1 MHDAMRFFTRCMASV
16 KGLWLTVLLMTALAD
31 QTFYRQP
38 YGWLCGVFLL
48 LVGVLLVLRPAPST
62 RVSAVALLV
71 VAIATGAIIYRGGV
85 LAPCLAVLALVAMAG
100 ARVDAEV
107 RHAGAWAY
115 AVLRVPLRLVGGLA
129 RDLRLLRRRRSVSR
143 RAGASL
149 TRIIPAWIVP
159 LVLGIVFLYLFCLAN
174 PVIERGVGNVLRAVV
189 DCFKW
194 LELPALIRV
203 LFWLAVAAG
212 LWGFWRIRQE
222 RSLPHVLPPPLP
234 LLARPPEGQPALV
247 WRCLGV
253 FNVLFALETVTD
265 LIYLW
270 GGCALPEGMSYA
282 SYAHRGAYPLVV
294 TALLS
299 AGLTLYFFP
308 PGRRA
313 ERDPVARAL
322 VLGWLAQNVLL
333 TASAAW
339 RLHLYVDVY
348 TLTRLRVAAFV
359 WMGLVGFGLL
369 AIGWRIAR
377 ARDNRWLLDVNA
389 VALITVLLGC
399 AWWPMDGFIARHNV
413 HFCRESQGP
422 GRPLDIAYLQ
432 HLGPEAIPA
441 LRAYARLS
449 GGRSAEADRA
459 ADRLQEKLR
468 GELLNPRAWTL
479 RRGMLARTGAL
490 GGVSGAG
497 TPPSPAQT
505 RRLQGQSLAAPGPGR
520 AGATGLGIRNQEGA
534 S

>member
-1 MHDAMRFFTRCMASV
+1 MNNVMRSFTRCVASV
-16 KGLWLTVLLMTALAD
+16 KWLWLTVVLVTALAD
-31 QTFYRQP
+31 LTFYRQP

-48 LVGVLLVLRPAPST
+48 LVGVLLALRPAPAS
-62 RVSAVALLV
+62 RVWVVALLV
-71 VAIATGAIIYRGGV
+71 LAIAAGAIIYRGGV
-85 LAPCLAVLALVAMAG
+85 LAPCLALLALVAIAG
-100 ARVDAEV
+100 ARVDAGV

-115 AVLRVPLRLVGGLA
+115 AVLQVPLRLAGGLV
-129 RDLRLLRRRRSVSR
+129 RDLRLLRRRRSASR
-143 RAGASL
+143 RAGASVSRVVL
-149 TRIIPAWIVP
+149 AWIVP
-159 LVLGIVFLYLFCLAN
+159 LVLGLVFLYLFCLAN
-174 PVIERGVGNVLRAVV
+174 PVIERGVDKILGTVADFIKWMKLPEVV
-189 DCFKW
+189 RMF
-194 LELPALIRV
+194 
-203 LFWLAVAAG
+203 FWLVVAAG
-212 LWGFWRIRQE
+212 LWGFWRIRQG
-222 RSLPHVLPPPLP
+222 RAAQQAVPPPLP
-234 LLARPPEGQPALV
+234 LLARPPEGEPALV

-313 ERDPVARAL
+313 ERDPVARLL
-322 VLGWLAQNVLL
+322 VLAWLAQNVLL
-333 TASAAW
+333 TASAIW

-369 AIGWRIAR
+369 AMGWRIAR

-413 HFCRESQGP
+413 KFCQEAGGP
-422 GRPLDIAYLQ
+422 GRRLDITYLQ
-432 HLGPEAIPA
+432 QLGPEAIPA
-441 LRAYARLS
+441 LRTYACWPA
-449 GGRSAEADRA
+449 GRSKEAGHA
-459 ADRLQEKLR
+459 ADQLTEKLR
-468 GELLNPRAWTL
+468 QELVNPRAWTM
-479 RRGMLARTGAL
+479 RRGELARVGAL
-490 GGVSGAG
+490 SSSSAGLDNTHGGSGG
-497 TPPSPAQT
+497 PA
-505 RRLQGQSLAAPGPGR
+505 LPGMQP
-520 AGATGLGIRNQEGA
+520 
-534 S
+534 